1 MTDEKAPPIMAFP
14 TPEIK
19 EICKNTNATKMMVA
33 SYMKLYATEV
43 GLETWKHSQMPLL
56 SDIYSHSNQLYN
68 FLTQKIENPT
78 EEELLAV
85 TLFENGENAVP
96 FLHEEIMMMSSVV
109 STIEENKRL
118 LLMKFN
124 ISFEVH

>member
-1 MTDEKAPPIMAFP
+1 
-14 TPEIK
+14 
-19 EICKNTNATKMMVA
+19 
-33 SYMKLYATEV
+33 MKLYATEV
-43 GLETWKHSQMPLL
+43 ELETWKHSQMSLL
-56 SDIYSHSNQLYN
+56 SDVYSHSNQLYN

-85 TLFENGENAVP
+85 TLFEDGENAVP

-109 STIEENKRL
+109 SAIEENKRL